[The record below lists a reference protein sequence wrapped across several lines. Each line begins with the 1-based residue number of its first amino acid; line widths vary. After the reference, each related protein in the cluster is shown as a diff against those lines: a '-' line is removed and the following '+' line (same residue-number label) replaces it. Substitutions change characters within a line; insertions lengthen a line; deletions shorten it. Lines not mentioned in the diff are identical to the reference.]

1 MGAGLAKS
9 DAQVAPQDAHP
20 SGRLRLFV
28 AGEGRIT
35 AHHLPDS
42 GEVTIGS
49 DPSCQLHVDDPSVAP
64 RHAVLSM
71 GPPVRIGDLGSGL
84 PTSVHEDRVLP
95 GHPVEVAPGDI
106 LHLGAVILMVE
117 GRGTEPPRRI
127 LPHGYFELRLEEEC
141 NRASRYQSTFA
152 LLRIACDPSCP
163 SAAIEEVLANSI
175 RLVDVVA
182 SDGPNDYEVMLV
194 DTPPEDLKLVVARLE
209 TQLAERDGKPRIG
222 VAIYPRDGRSADALL
237 ARANGELAPRQ
248 AIADR
253 VPSSVAMQDLY
264 SMVERIAW
272 SDISVLIFGE
282 TGVGKERLAEA
293 VHKNSRRAAMPFL
306 RLNCAA
312 LTETLL
318 ESELFGHEKG
328 AFTGAQSA
336 KAGLLESANGGTV
349 FLDEVGDMP
358 MTTQVKLL
366 RVIEERK
373 VRRVGALKPLPIDVR
388 FVAATNRDLELEV
401 QRGSFRK
408 DLFFRLNGIS
418 FVIPPLRERVG
429 EIEGLARALIGDAC
443 QRMGRATQ
451 PELSPEVLALLQ
463 QYPWP
468 GNIRELRN
476 VVERAVLLCT
486 GDRLELSHLPA
497 EKMSSHFAARRTAH
511 APAAPPGTPPSVNS
525 MSPATAVRGA
535 ALVPAELREQ
545 LAQAERQRIV
555 EALSRCAGNQT
566 EAAQALGISRR
577 TLVKRLAAFN
587 IPRPRKRQG
596 VGP

>member
-1 MGAGLAKS
+1 
-9 DAQVAPQDAHP
+9 
-20 SGRLRLFV
+20 
-28 AGEGRIT
+28 
-35 AHHLPDS
+35 
-42 GEVTIGS
+42 
-49 DPSCQLHVDDPSVAP
+49 
-64 RHAVLSM
+64 
-71 GPPVRIGDLGSGL
+71 
-84 PTSVHEDRVLP
+84 
-95 GHPVEVAPGDI
+95 
-106 LHLGAVILMVE
+106 MVE
-117 GRGTEPPRRI
+117 GRGTAPPRRI

-141 NRASRYQSTFA
+141 NRAARYHSSFA
-152 LLRIACDPSCP
+152 LLRIVCDPSCP
-163 SAAIEEVLANSI
+163 SAAIEEILASSI

-182 SDGPNDYEVMLV
+182 VGGPSDYEVMLV
-194 DTPPEDLKLVVARLE
+194 DTPPEDLKLVVSRLE
-209 TQLAERDGKPRIG
+209 TQLAERGGKPRIG
-222 VAIYPRDGRSADALL
+222 MAIYPRDGRSADELL
-237 ARANGELAPRQ
+237 SHANGELAPRMP
-248 AIADR
+248 ATEAA
-253 VPSSVAMQDLY
+253 PAPGAMQDLY

-293 VHKNSRRAAMPFL
+293 VHKNSRRASMPFL

-328 AFTGAQSA
+328 SFTGAQSA

-429 EIEGLARALIGDAC
+429 EIEGLARGLISEAC
-443 QRMGRATQ
+443 QRMGRAQ
-451 PELSPEVLALLQ
+451 EPELSPEVLALLQ

-476 VVERAVLLCT
+476 AIERAVLLCT
-486 GDRLELSHLPA
+486 GERLELPHLPA

-511 APAAPPGTPPSVNS
+511 AAAAPPGLAPLPP
-525 MSPATAVRGA
+525 PPGLRGA
-535 ALVPAELREQ
+535 PLLPLELREQ

-596 VGP
+596 TEP

>member
-1 MGAGLAKS
+1 MGVGLAKT
-9 DAQVAPQDAHP
+9 DAQGAPPDASA

-42 GEVTIGS
+42 GDVTIGS
-49 DPSCQLHVDDPSVAP
+49 DRSCELHVDDPSVAP

-71 GPPVRIGDLGSGL
+71 GPPVRIADLGSGL
-84 PTSVHEDRVLP
+84 PTSVHDDRLSP

-106 LHLGAVILMVE
+106 LHVGGVILMVE
-117 GRGTEPPRRI
+117 GRGSAPPRRI

-141 NRASRYQSTFA
+141 NRAARYHSTFA

-182 SDGPNDYEVMLV
+182 SDGPSDYEVMLV
-194 DTPPEDLKLVVARLE
+194 DTPPEDLKLVVSRLE
-209 TQLAERDGKPRIG
+209 MQLAERDGKPRIG
-222 VAIYPRDGRSADALL
+222 TAVYPRDGRSADALL
-237 ARANGELAPRQ
+237 ARANGELAPRPPS
-248 AIADR
+248 ADR

-293 VHKNSRRAAMPFL
+293 VHKNSRRAALPFL

-408 DLFFRLNGIS
+408 DLYFRLNGIS
-418 FVIPPLRERVG
+418 FVIPPLRERMG
-429 EIEGLARALIGDAC
+429 ESEGIARRMVAEAG
-443 QRMGRATQ
+443 QRRGSATQ
-451 PELSPEVLALLQ
+451 QELSAEVLALLQ

-511 APAAPPGTPPSVNS
+511 APAAPSATPPSVTPVL
-525 MSPATAVRGA
+525 PAMRATP
-535 ALVPAELREQ
+535 LVPAELREQ

-587 IPRPRKRQG
+587 IPRPRKRNG
-596 VGP
+596 TGA

>member
-1 MGAGLAKS
+1 MGVGLSSTGPEPEAS
-9 DAQVAPQDAHP
+9 PP
-20 SGRLRLFV
+20 GRLRLFV
-28 AGEGRIT
+28 AGEGQRFAT
-35 AHHLPDS
+35 HHLPDS
-42 GEVTIGS
+42 GEVTVGS
-49 DPSCQLHVDDPSVAP
+49 DPACELRVDDPSVAP

-71 GPPVRIGDLGSGL
+71 GPPVRIADLGSGL
-84 PTSVHEDRVLP
+84 ATSVHQHRVLP
-95 GHPVEVAPGDI
+95 GQPVEVAPGDI

-117 GRGTEPPRRI
+117 GRGTAPPRRI

-141 NRASRYQSTFA
+141 NRAARFHSSFA

-163 SAAIEEVLANSI
+163 SAAIEEILANSI
-175 RLVDVVA
+175 RLVDVIAVG
-182 SDGPNDYEVMLV
+182 GPSEYEVMLV
-194 DTPPEDLKLVVARLE
+194 DTPPADLKLVVSRLE
-209 TQLAERDGKPRIG
+209 TQLAEQGGKPRIG
-222 VAIYPRDGRSADALL
+222 MAVYPRDGRSPDEML
-237 ARANGELAPRQ
+237 AHVSGELAP
-248 AIADR
+248 AESAAGPG
-253 VPSSVAMQDLY
+253 PSSGAMQDLY

-272 SDISVLIFGE
+272 SEISVLIFGE

-293 VHKNSRRAAMPFL
+293 VHKNSRRASMPFL

-318 ESELFGHEKG
+318 ESELFGHERG
-328 AFTGAQSA
+328 SFTGAQSA

-418 FVIPPLRERVG
+418 FLIPPLRERVN
-429 EIEGLARALIGDAC
+429 EIEGLARALISEAC
-443 QRMGRATQ
+443 QRMGRATE
-451 PELSPEVLALLQ
+451 PELTPEVLALLQ

-476 VVERAVLLCT
+476 VIERAVLLCS
-486 GDRLELSHLPA
+486 GGGLELSHLPA

-511 APAAPPGTPPSVNS
+511 AAAAPALPAPLPALPGL
-525 MSPATAVRGA
+525 RGGS
-535 ALVPAELREQ
+535 LLPAELREQ

-555 EALSRCAGNQT
+555 EALSRFAGNQT

-577 TLVKRLAAFN
+577 TLVKRLSTFN

-596 VGP
+596 TGP

>member
-1 MGAGLAKS
+1 MGVGLAS
-9 DAQVAPQDAHP
+9 SESGPETLPA
-20 SGRLRLFV
+20 GRLRLFV
-28 AGEGRIT
+28 AGEGRFAT
-35 AHHLPDS
+35 HHLPDS
-42 GEVTIGS
+42 GEVTIGR
-49 DPSCQLHVDDPSVAP
+49 DPGCELVVDDATVAP

-71 GPPVRIGDLGSGL
+71 GPTVRLADLGSGL
-84 PTSVHEDRVLP
+84 LTSVHQHRVLP
-95 GHPVEVAPGDI
+95 GHSVEVAPGDI
-106 LHLGAVILMVE
+106 LHLGGVILMVE
-117 GRGTEPPRRI
+117 GRGTAPPRRI

-141 NRASRYQSTFA
+141 NRAARFHSGFA
-152 LLRIACDPSCP
+152 LLRIACDPFCP
-163 SAAIEEVLANSI
+163 SAAIEEILANSI
-175 RLVDVVA
+175 RLVDVIAVGA
-182 SDGPNDYEVMLV
+182 PSEYEVMLV
-194 DTPPEDLKLVVARLE
+194 DTPPADLKLVVSRLE
-209 TQLAERDGKPRIG
+209 TQLAERGAKPRIG
-222 VAIYPRDGRSADALL
+222 MAVYPRDGRGADAL
-237 ARANGELAPRQ
+237 
-248 AIADR
+248 
-253 VPSSVAMQDLY
+253 
-264 SMVERIAW
+264 
-272 SDISVLIFGE
+272 

-293 VHKNSRRAAMPFL
+293 VHKYSRRASMPFL

-328 AFTGAQSA
+328 SFTGAQSA

-388 FVAATNRDLELEV
+388 FVAATNRDLEQEV

-429 EIEGLARALIGDAC
+429 EIEGLARGLIREAC
-443 QRMGRATQ
+443 QRMGRATE

-476 VVERAVLLCT
+476 AIERAVLLCSR
-486 GDRLELSHLPA
+486 DRLELAHLPA

-511 APAAPPGTPPSVNS
+511 ATSGPPAPLPPPIGL
-525 MSPATAVRGA
+525 RGA
-535 ALVPAELREQ
+535 PLLPAELREQ

-587 IPRPRKRQG
+587 IPRPRKQKASE
-596 VGP
+596 P

>member
-1 MGAGLAKS
+1 MALAKT
-9 DAQVAPQDAHP
+9 DAQSATAAHAP
-20 SGRLRLFV
+20 GRLRIFV
-28 AGEGRIT
+28 AGEGRFT
-35 AHHLPDS
+35 THHLPDA
-42 GEVTIGS
+42 GDVTIGR
-49 DPSCQLHVDDPSVAP
+49 DASCEIQVDDPSVAP

-71 GPPVRIGDLGSGL
+71 GPPVRIADMGSGL
-84 PTSVHEDRVLP
+84 TTSLREDRVLA
-95 GHPVEVAPGDI
+95 GEPVEVTPGDI
-106 LHLGAVILMVE
+106 LHVGGVILMVE
-117 GRGTEPPRRI
+117 GRGTPAPRRI

-141 NRASRYQSTFA
+141 NRAERYHSTFA
-152 LLRIACDPSCP
+152 VLRIGCDSACPAS
-163 SAAIEEVLANSI
+163 AIEEVLASSI
-175 RLVDVVA
+175 RLVDAIA
-182 SDGPNDYEVMLV
+182 SDGPSDYEVMLV

-209 TQLAERDGKPRIG
+209 TQLAERGGKPRIG
-222 VAIYPRDGRSADALL
+222 TAVYPRDGRSADALL
-237 ARANGELAPRQ
+237 ARANGELAPRPQ
-248 AIADR
+248 PATA
-253 VPSSVAMQDLY
+253 PPASGAMQDLY

-293 VHKNSRRAAMPFL
+293 VHRHSRRASMPFL

-318 ESELFGHEKG
+318 ESELFGHERG
-328 AFTGAQSA
+328 SFTGAQSA

-401 QRGSFRK
+401 QRGAFRK

-429 EIEGLARALIGDAC
+429 EISGLARSLVAEAC
-443 QRMGRATQ
+443 QRLGRSNE
-451 PELSPEVLALLQ
+451 PELSPEVFGLLQ

-476 VVERAVLLCT
+476 VIERAVLLCT

-497 EKMSSHFAARRTAH
+497 EKMSSHFAARKTAH
-511 APAAPPGTPPSVNS
+511 APTAPAAPLLPVPSPP
-525 MSPATAVRGA
+525 
-535 ALVPAELREQ
+535 ALLPAELREQ
-545 LAQAERQRIV
+545 LAQAERQRII
-555 EALSRCAGNQT
+555 EALSKCAGNQT
-566 EAAQALGISRR
+566 EAALALGISRR
-577 TLVKRLAAFN
+577 TLVKRLATFN
-587 IPRPRKRQG
+587 IPRPRKRQSTG
-596 VGP
+596 R

>member
-1 MGAGLAKS
+1 MGVGLAKS
-9 DAQVAPQDAHP
+9 EAQSASPAQAP
-20 SGRLRLFV
+20 GRLRIFV
-28 AGEGRIT
+28 AGEGRFT
-35 AHHLPDS
+35 THHLPES
-42 GEVTIGS
+42 GEVTIGR
-49 DPSCQLHVDDPSVAP
+49 DPSCELQVDDPSVAP

-71 GPPVRIGDLGSGL
+71 GPPVRIADLGSGQV
-84 PTSVHEDRVLP
+84 TSLRDDRIAA
-95 GHPVEVAPGDI
+95 GEPVEVAPGDI
-106 LHLGAVILMVE
+106 LHVGSVILMVE
-117 GRGTEPPRRI
+117 GRGTPPPRRI

-141 NRASRYQSTFA
+141 NRAARYHSSFA
-152 LLRIACDPSCP
+152 VLRIACDPACP
-163 SAAIEEVLANSI
+163 PSAIEEAIASSV

-182 SDGPNDYEVMLV
+182 SDGPSDYEVMLG
-194 DTPPEDLKLVVARLE
+194 DTPPEDLKLVIARVE
-209 TQLAERDGKPRIG
+209 AQLTERGGKPRIG
-222 VAIYPRDGRSADALL
+222 TAVYPRDGRSADALL
-237 ARANGELAPRQ
+237 ARAKGELAPR
-248 AIADR
+248 APAPEPA
-253 VPSSVAMQDLY
+253 PSSGAMQDLY
-264 SMVERIAW
+264 GMVERIAW

-293 VHKNSRRAAMPFL
+293 VHRHSRRASMPFL

-328 AFTGAQSA
+328 SFTGAQSA

-373 VRRVGALKPLPIDVR
+373 VRRVGALKPVPIDVR

-401 QRGSFRK
+401 QRGAFRK

-418 FVIPPLRERVG
+418 FVIPPLRERVA
-429 EIEGLARALIGDAC
+429 EIPRLARSLISEAC
-443 QRMGRATQ
+443 QRMGRSKE
-451 PELSPEVLALLQ
+451 PELSAEVLTLLQ

-476 VVERAVLLCT
+476 VIERAVLLCT
-486 GDRLELSHLPA
+486 GDVLELSHLPA
-497 EKMSSHFAARRTAH
+497 DKMSSHFAARKTAH
-511 APAAPPGTPPSVNS
+511 APTVPTPPLVPLVAPSI
-525 MSPATAVRGA
+525 VRA
-535 ALVPAELREQ
+535 PSLLPAELREQ

-555 EALSRCAGNQT
+555 EALSKCAGNQT

-577 TLVKRLAAFN
+577 TLVKRLATFN

-596 VGP
+596 GTR

>member
-1 MGAGLAKS
+1 MRAARRRSLRGPPARGALDGA
-9 DAQVAPQDAHP
+9 
-20 SGRLRLFV
+20 
-28 AGEGRIT
+28 AGTDRGPRQR
-35 AHHLPDS
+35 
-42 GEVTIGS
+42 
-49 DPSCQLHVDDPSVAP
+49 DPHQRPPAP
-64 RHAVLSM
+64 RAA
-71 GPPVRIGDLGSGL
+71 R
-84 PTSVHEDRVLP
+84 
-95 GHPVEVAPGDI
+95 
-106 LHLGAVILMVE
+106 
-117 GRGTEPPRRI
+117 PPRRGGARRHPPPRRRH
-127 LPHGYFELRLEEEC
+127 PHGGGPRDGASAAHPAARLL
-141 NRASRYQSTFA
+141 RASPRGGVQPRFA

-163 SAAIEEVLANSI
+163 SAAIEEILANSI
-175 RLVDVVA
+175 RLVDVIAVG
-182 SDGPNDYEVMLV
+182 GPSDYEVMLV
-194 DTPPEDLKLVVARLE
+194 DTPVEDLKLVVSRLE
-209 TQLAERDGKPRIG
+209 TQLAERGGKPRIG
-222 VAIYPRDGRSADALL
+222 IAVYPRDGRSADALL

-248 AIADR
+248 PSAEPA
-253 VPSSVAMQDLY
+253 PSSGAMQDLY

-293 VHKNSRRAAMPFL
+293 VHKNSRRASMPFL

-328 AFTGAQSA
+328 SFTGAQSA

-429 EIEGLARALIGDAC
+429 EIEGLAGRLIGESC
-443 QRMGRATQ
+443 RRMGRAKE

-476 VVERAVLLCT
+476 AIERAVLLCT
-486 GDRLELSHLPA
+486 GDRLELAHLPA
-497 EKMSSHFAARRTAH
+497 EKMSSHFAARRTLH
-511 APAAPPGTPPSVNS
+511 APASPPGPPAPLAPP
-525 MSPATAVRGA
+525 ALRGA
-535 ALVPAELREQ
+535 PLVPAELREQ
-545 LAQAERQRIV
+545 LAEAERQRIV

-596 VGP
+596 TGP

>member
-1 MGAGLAKS
+1 LAKTEAES
-9 DAQVAPQDAHP
+9 TPAAHQH
-20 SGRLRLFV
+20 GRLRLFV
-28 AGEGRIT
+28 AGEGRFT
-35 AHHLPDS
+35 THHLPES
-42 GEVTIGS
+42 GQVTIGR
-49 DPSCQLHVDDPSVAP
+49 DPTCELHVDDPTVAP
-64 RHAVLSM
+64 RHAVLSL
-71 GPPVRIGDLGSGL
+71 GPPVRIADLGSGL
-84 PTSVHEDRVLP
+84 VTSVREDRVHP
-95 GHPVEVAPGDI
+95 GQPVEVVPGDI
-106 LHLGAVILMVE
+106 LHVGGVIVMVE
-117 GRGTEPPRRI
+117 GRGTPPPRRI
-127 LPHGYFELRLEEEC
+127 LPHGYFEMRLEEEC
-141 NRASRYQSTFA
+141 NRAERYQSSFA

-163 SAAIEEVLANSI
+163 STAIEEVLANSL

-182 SDGPNDYEVMLV
+182 ADAPSEYEVLLV
-194 DTPPEDLKLVVARLE
+194 ETRPEDTRLVVSRLE
-209 TQLAERDGKPRIG
+209 SQLAERGGRPRIG
-222 VAIYPRDGRSADALL
+222 TALYPRDGRSADALL
-237 ARANGELAPRQ
+237 TRANGELAPR
-248 AIADR
+248 
-253 VPSSVAMQDLY
+253 VPPSEPALAPGAMQDLY

-293 VHKNSRRAAMPFL
+293 VHKHSRRAGLPFL

-373 VRRVGALKPLPIDVR
+373 ARRVGALKPLPIDVR

-429 EIEGLARALIGDAC
+429 EIEGLARSLVSEACRRLGRGKEPALSA
-443 QRMGRATQ
+443 
-451 PELSPEVLALLQ
+451 EVLGVLQ

-476 VVERAVLLCT
+476 TIERAVLLCT

-497 EKMSSHFAARRTAH
+497 EKLSSHFAARRTPH
-511 APAAPPGTPPSVNS
+511 APAQSPLAVPPPALLRVPPL
-525 MSPATAVRGA
+525 A
-535 ALVPAELREQ
+535 PAELREQ

-555 EALSRCAGNQT
+555 DALTRCAGNQT
-566 EAAQALGISRR
+566 EAAQQLGISRR
-577 TLVKRLAAFN
+577 TLVKRLSEFN

-596 VGP
+596 TGD